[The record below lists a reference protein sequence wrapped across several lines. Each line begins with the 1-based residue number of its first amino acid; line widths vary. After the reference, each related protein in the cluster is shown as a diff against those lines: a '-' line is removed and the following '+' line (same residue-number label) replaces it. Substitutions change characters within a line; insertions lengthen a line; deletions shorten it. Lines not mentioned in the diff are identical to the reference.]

1 MISFFIS
8 LAIAYLLGSLSTA
21 IIASKIFK
29 TVDPRT
35 EGSMNAGATNVLRLA
50 GKKQAIIVL
59 VGDTLKGLIAVWIA
73 AHVFGV
79 QPFGLG
85 LVALV
90 AVIGHIFPVYFKF
103 EGGKGVAT
111 AIGGVLGLSFI
122 SGILMIAVWIAIA
135 FVTRFSSLAS
145 LAAVVLAPVFLL
157 IFAKA
162 AFFVPTALM
171 AALIIWKHKENIL
184 RLRAGTESKI
194 TY

>member
-90 AVIGHIFPVYFKF
+90 AVVGHIFPVYFKF
-103 EGGKGVAT
+103 EGGKGVAI
-111 AIGGVLGLSFI
+111 AIG
-122 SGILMIAVWIAIA
+122 
-135 FVTRFSSLAS
+135 TRFSSLAS

-171 AALIIWKHKENIL
+171 AALIIWKQKENIAK
-184 RLRAGTESKI
+184 LRAGT
-194 TY
+194 